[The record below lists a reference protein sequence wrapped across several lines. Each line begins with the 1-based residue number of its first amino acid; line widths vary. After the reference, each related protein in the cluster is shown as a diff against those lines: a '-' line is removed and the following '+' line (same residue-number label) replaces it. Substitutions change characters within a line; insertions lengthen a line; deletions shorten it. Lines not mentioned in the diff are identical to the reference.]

1 VDKRTVTSPHPASM
15 GVVTRRRMLE
25 MSFQPN
31 RPFTRAQALKAGLTD
46 LDLTGD
52 GYRQVLWGVYI
63 SASIRDTLLVRA
75 LAAVMVAPKGA
86 VVSHHTAV
94 QLWGGV
100 APDASEVHLSL
111 PKGVRSRTRGVRPY
125 QLTTMPEPA
134 KRRGLPVTSAERTFC
149 DMARWC
155 DLVQLVVL
163 GDSLVKAKATNPHH
177 LIEAAKAW
185 DGRHKALLVR
195 ASQLVRMNVDSPME
209 SKVRMLMVLAGLL
222 EPTVNH
228 RIEDDGRLLYRIDL
242 SFPDVKLAVEFDGR
256 QHVEKEAQW
265 ESDVIRREDLEAD
278 DWTFVVITGTQL
290 YQSPDAVLAR
300 VMAAMRAKGLR
311 VPRRPRSE
319 WKRYFVGRDVA

>member
-1 VDKRTVTSPHPASM
+1 
-15 GVVTRRRMLE
+15 MLE
-25 MSFQPN
+25 MRFVPD

-46 LDLTGD
+46 LDLTSST
-52 GYRQVLWGVYI
+52 YRQVFWGVYI
-63 SASIRDTLLVRA
+63 SASVADTLLVRA
-75 LAAVMVAPKGA
+75 LAAVMIAPKGA
-86 VVSHHTAV
+86 VVSHHTAA

-100 APDASEVHLSL
+100 PPDASEVHLSL

-134 KRRGLPVTSAERTFC
+134 NRRGLPVTGAERTFC

-163 GDSLVKAKATNPHH
+163 GDSLVKAKATSPRE
-177 LIEAAKAW
+177 LRDAAARW
-185 DGRHKALLVR
+185 EGRHKPLLVR
-195 ASQLVRMNVDSPME
+195 AAALVRKDVDSPME
-209 SKVRMLMVLAGLL
+209 SRVRMLMVLAGLL

-242 SFPDVKLAVEFDGR
+242 SFPEVKLAIEFDGR
-256 QHVEKEAQW
+256 QHVEKQAQW
-265 ESDVIRREDLEAD
+265 ESDVLRREDLEAD

-300 VMAAMRAKGLR
+300 VMAAMRTKGLPI
-311 VPRRPRSE
+311 PRRPRSE
-319 WKRYFVGRDVA
+319 WKRHFVGRDVA